1 MLKAVRIEAPGAVA
15 LVEIAAPL
23 PAPGEVRLRLTHVG
37 FCGSDLSSYQ
47 GRNPMVSF
55 PRVPG
60 HEIAAIVDKSGA
72 WFSFGAERLGQGRDN
87 VRAFLQEHT
96 DIRDQIETKLL
107 EHLGF
112 ADYTPPPAPEVVED
126 DEGM

>member
-1 MLKAVRIEAPGAVA
+1 MMKAVRIEAPGAVA

-55 PRVPG
+55 PRVPAMRSPPSSTSSG
-60 HEIAAIVDKSGA
+60 PASPIWSRDKA
-72 WFSFGAERLGQGRDN
+72 
-87 VRAFLQEHT
+87 
-96 DIRDQIETKLL
+96 
-107 EHLGF
+107 
-112 ADYTPPPAPEVVED
+112 
-126 DEGM
+126 